1 MDDTPSNL
9 IGFFCDTPM
18 VGSSY
23 FSLLQ
28 IGLMA
33 GCQKWNSV
41 LAVRSFDL
49 TSKDLAARVR
59 AVLDRTSLRGVIL
72 PEPTCE
78 IAAVLDTVLDSGL
91 PLVRIAPHSETSRT
105 FDICIDN
112 VTATYDLTRHL
123 LDHGHRHIL
132 FLEGPPGHGDGE
144 ARKKGFC
151 KAMADA
157 GIALTDKSFAVAG
170 FDYAQGA
177 VTAEKVLALDPLPTA
192 IMAGN
197 DEVAAAVL
205 AVAHRR
211 GLSIP
216 QDFSLTGFDDAPLA
230 RQIWPAL
237 TTCRQKMELLGY
249 MAVDFIVDPPAPGD
263 MRQRPL
269 QHELVIRQSTGPV
282 PR

>member
-1 MDDTPSNL
+1 MEDNPSNL

-18 VGSSY
+18 VGSNY
-23 FSLLQ
+23 FCLLQ

-33 GCQKWNSV
+33 GCQKWDAV
-41 LAVRSFDL
+41 LTVRSFDL
-49 TSKDLAARVR
+49 TSKDLAARVKG
-59 AVLDRTSLRGVIL
+59 VLERTPMRGVIL

-78 IAAVLDTVLDSGL
+78 IAAVADTITEAGL
-91 PLVRIAPHSETSRT
+91 PLVRIGPHSETDHT
-105 FDICIDN
+105 LDICIDN
-112 VTATYDLTRHL
+112 VAAMSDLTQHL
-123 LDHGHRHIL
+123 IALGHRHIL
-132 FLEGPPGHGDGE
+132 FLEGPPGHGDAE
-144 ARKKGFC
+144 ARKEGFC
-151 KAMADA
+151 HAMAEA
-157 GIALTDKSFAVAG
+157 GLPVDETYFACAG
-170 FDYAQGA
+170 FDFAQGA
-177 VTAEKVLALDPLPTA
+177 AAAERVLTSRPLPTA

-216 QDFSLTGFDDAPLA
+216 HDFSLTGFDDAPLA

-249 MAVDFIVDPPAPGD
+249 MAVDFIGDPPAPGD
-263 MRQRPL
+263 MRKRPI

-282 PR
+282 TR